1 LAKRHGKKYQEAL
14 KKVEEALG
22 QNGDAGLEP
31 LKAVE
36 IARDTSTAKFD
47 ATVEVHVRLGIDV
60 RHADQ
65 QLRSAVTLPRGTGK
79 NVRVAVFAAG
89 EKEREAKDAGA
100 DIVGGDD
107 LVKRVSEGFTDFDV
121 AIATPDMMSKVG
133 PLGRILGPRGLMP
146 NPKSGTVTFDVGRA
160 VKGGKGRQDRVPRR
174 QVRHCP
180 RPDRKGLL
188 RRRGAPRELRS
199 PDRGA
204 GEEQALRRQGPV
216 PQDDLPL
223 LHDGAVGPGRRSRG
237 GQANDRLSRL
247 LRKGAGALRRA
258 RLRSLADL
266 SHEPAN
272 LRWPKK

>member
-1 LAKRHGKKYQEAL
+1 MAKRHGKKYQEAL
-14 KKVEEALG
+14 KKVEEALS

-36 IARDTSTAKFD
+36 IARDTSTARFD
-47 ATVEVHVRLGIDV
+47 ATVEAHVRLGIDV

-146 NPKSGTVTFDVGRA
+146 NPKSGTVTFDVARA
-160 VKGGKGRQDRVPRR
+160 VKEVKGGRIEFRADKFGIVHAPIGKASFDAEALHENFAALIEALVKNKPSAAKGQYLKTIFLSSTMGPSVPVD
-174 QVRHCP
+174 VR
-180 RPDRKGLL
+180 
-188 RRRGAPRELRS
+188 E
-199 PDRGA
+199 A
-204 GEEQALRRQGPV
+204 GKLTTG
-216 PQDDLPL
+216 
-223 LHDGAVGPGRRSRG
+223 
-237 GQANDRLSRL
+237 
-247 LRKGAGALRRA
+247 
-258 RLRSLADL
+258 
-266 SHEPAN
+266 
-272 LRWPKK
+272 